1 MTALRAFTPLD
12 LFKMNLTNLDP
23 LTENY
28 DLHFYFQYLAK
39 WPSLFTVAEGQH
51 GEITGYSQS
60 LTPPLPLPFKI
71 PRLTTQPVNI
81 STVMG
86 KVEEDPPY
94 LHLTE
99 HYLPWHGHVTALSV
113 APQYRRLG
121 LAQTLTGALERGC
134 ESQKAWFV
142 DLFVREGNETAI
154 GLYKGLG
161 YVFYNPP
168 PPAVA

>member
-1 MTALRAFTPLD
+1 
-12 LFKMNLTNLDP
+12 
-23 LTENY
+23 
-28 DLHFYFQYLAK
+28 
-39 WPSLFTVAEGQH
+39 
-51 GEITGYSQS
+51 
-60 LTPPLPLPFKI
+60 
-71 PRLTTQPVNI
+71 
-81 STVMG
+81 MG

-94 LHLTE
+94 LHMTP

-134 ESQKAWFV
+134 EEQKAWFL

-161 YVFYNPP
+161 YPLSIHNDSPDDDPLLIIMSVEKQIQRLPP
-168 PPAVA
+168 RGRLLQRRPDGAKNGRRRL

>member
-1 MTALRAFTPLD
+1 
-12 LFKMNLTNLDP
+12 
-23 LTENY
+23 
-28 DLHFYFQYLAK
+28 
-39 WPSLFTVAEGQH
+39 
-51 GEITGYSQS
+51 
-60 LTPPLPLPFKI
+60 
-71 PRLTTQPVNI
+71 
-81 STVMG
+81 MG

-94 LHLTE
+94 LHMAQ

-134 ESQKAWFV
+134 EEQKAWFL

-161 YVFYNPP
+161 YRFPHP
-168 PPAVA
+168 QRTP

>member
-1 MTALRAFTPLD
+1 
-12 LFKMNLTNLDP
+12 
-23 LTENY
+23 
-28 DLHFYFQYLAK
+28 
-39 WPSLFTVAEGQH
+39 
-51 GEITGYSQS
+51 
-60 LTPPLPLPFKI
+60 
-71 PRLTTQPVNI
+71 
-81 STVMG
+81 MG

-94 LHLTE
+94 LHMAK

-134 ESQKAWFV
+134 EEQKAWFL

-161 YVFYNPP
+161 WVERKSRPRRP
-168 PPAVA
+168 GADSRPGTTGTASSGA

>member
-1 MTALRAFTPLD
+1 M
-12 LFKMNLTNLDP
+12 K
-23 LTENY
+23 
-28 DLHFYFQYLAK
+28 
-39 WPSLFTVAEGQH
+39 VV
-51 GEITGYSQS
+51 
-60 LTPPLPLPFKI
+60 
-71 PRLTTQPVNI
+71 RLTAAVDVV
-81 STVMG
+81 VMG

-94 LHLTE
+94 LHMTP

-134 ESQKAWFV
+134 EEQKAWFL

-161 YVFYNPP
+161 
-168 PPAVA
+168 